1 MLISNFMNIQLKYNY
16 CLTKNTDTNI
26 NKLKKKKLKLEK
38 IYFLFNKSMIFLFS
52 VIKSFLLIYY
62 KKF

>member
-26 NKLKKKKLKLEK
+26 NKLKKKKTK
-38 IYFLFNKSMIFLFS
+38 IRKNLFPF
-52 VIKSFLLIYY
+52 
-62 KKF
+62 